1 MSEALAVFHGGFG
14 RVCLYDMD
22 RTMVPHA
29 HREGHL
35 IFHVHGPG
43 GVMVVDERPFPLG
56 PGQAVAVSPWQG
68 HYYRH
73 PAAASPTLALVLYI
87 RPGWFLQASQRAT
100 SSLRFGRSGIDA
112 SGVMAR
118 WIQGIAAAML
128 DPDLDDLTLEDR
140 LCGLTEA
147 ALAQSW
153 QWTREGDGFT
163 GRPAAPCDFRVRRAL
178 RLIQAR
184 LGDGFAL
191 ESIAREV
198 GLSRPHFFKLFRQQ
212 MGVTPTL
219 YLNAL
224 RMEEAITRLAGST
237 EAVAD
242 IGLDLGFSSQASF
255 SRFFIANGVV
265 PPSVYRRRVLTAGGV
280 EARGP
285 RPGDAAM
292 SRLADRIPDAARP
305 RRTTGPVPDAAP
317 KTAADTAAVPAPTP
331 WRLH

>member
-1 MSEALAVFHGGFG
+1 MSEALAVFHGDFG

-35 IFHVHGPG
+35 IFHVHGPA
-43 GVMVVDERPFPLG
+43 GVLVVDDRPFPLA

-73 PAAASPTLALVLYI
+73 RATAATTLALVLYI
-87 RPGWFLQASQRAT
+87 RPGWFLQTSRRAT
-100 SSLRFGRSGIDA
+100 SSLRFGRAGIDA

-118 WIQGIAAAML
+118 WIHAIAATML
-128 DPDLDDLTLEDR
+128 DPDLEDRMLEDR
-140 LCGLTEA
+140 LCGLTET

-153 QWTREGDGFT
+153 QWTREDEGFVGRHT
-163 GRPAAPCDFRVRRAL
+163 GHSDFRVRRAL
-178 RLIQAR
+178 RLMQAR

-224 RMEEAITRLAGST
+224 RMEEAIARLAGT
-237 EAVAD
+237 REAVAD

-265 PPSVYRRRVLTAGGV
+265 PPSVYRRRVLTAGGGELAGGGEV
-280 EARGP
+280 DGP
-285 RPGDAAM
+285 RGEAIA
-292 SRLADRIPDAARP
+292 RLAGRSPDARAR
-305 RRTTGPVPDAAP
+305 
-317 KTAADTAAVPAPTP
+317 
-331 WRLH
+331 RLPPLH